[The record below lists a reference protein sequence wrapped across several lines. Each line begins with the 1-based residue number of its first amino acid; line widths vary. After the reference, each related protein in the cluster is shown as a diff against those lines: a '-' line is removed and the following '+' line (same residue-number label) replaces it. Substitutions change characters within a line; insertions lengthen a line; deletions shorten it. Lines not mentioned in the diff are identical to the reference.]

1 MSCSIIFFY
10 FKIGIPHGKAV
21 AMIMPYVFQYHYEK
35 IGNFDVMKDLIDLM
49 DLKSTNYKNEIQSI
63 FSKLG
68 LMVKFKDNNIR
79 IHKIL
84 DKLILNVN
92 TERLKNNPVNIDIK
106 KV

>member
-1 MSCSIIFFY
+1 
-10 FKIGIPHGKAV
+10 
-21 AMIMPYVFQYHYEK
+21 
-35 IGNFDVMKDLIDLM
+35 MKDLIDLM

-63 FSKLG
+63 FSKLYF
-68 LMVKFKDNNIR
+68 MVKFKDNNIR

-106 KV
+106 KFLIMSKKVYCAMSADILHFGHLNIINTLQS